1 MNPAHYTR
9 VVSTLKIVLPLVALG
24 VLSTVFL
31 ITADDGF
38 DPVFTFSEADF
49 EALEEG
55 NGLTS
60 PRVSGKTDKGESF
73 NLTADRVEPQSGN
86 LQILIATNMVARIA
100 SESGKSV
107 EITSEIALMDLTE
120 NMLHLSLGG
129 QLATSDGY
137 FAQIDSML
145 ANLKTGEITGE
156 MIRAD
161 GEIGDISAD
170 NFRIIVDSTDNAE
183 NQVLWFENNVK
194 VTIHIPE
201 QEQ

>member
-60 PRVSGKTDKGESF
+60 PRVSGKTDNGEVF

-86 LQILIATNMVARIA
+86 IQILIATNMVARIA